1 MILCDG
7 GCERAY
13 HIECLNLPEVPKDEK
28 WLCPRCKRQLAKKEM
43 LLQEPPKEE
52 KMEEEKEIE
61 EESEEYF
68 ETKKE
73 KHEKAKIVKKSR
85 KHKDIDETYSIAK
98 KQLNRLP
105 LIKRDYSNVQT
116 TLIPC
121 PIDGCIAQSSTR
133 TSLMSH
139 AYACLLIRMIF
150 IEELFIQVS
159 MCELRRSWVVTSK

>member
-52 KMEEEKEIE
+52 EMEEEKEIE

-73 KHEKAKIVKKSR
+73 KHEKNLLLLYRRRAVPLSGR
-85 KHKDIDETYSIAK
+85 LRQRK
-98 KQLNRLP
+98 KQRPRLYP
-105 LIKRDYSNVQT
+105 LSFGAGGI
-116 TLIPC
+116 
-121 PIDGCIAQSSTR
+121 
-133 TSLMSH
+133 
-139 AYACLLIRMIF
+139 
-150 IEELFIQVS
+150 
-159 MCELRRSWVVTSK
+159 

>member
-52 KMEEEKEIE
+52 KMEEEKQIE
-61 EESEEYF
+61 EQSEEYF

-73 KHEKAKIVKKSR
+73 KHEKVKTMKKSR
-85 KHKDIDETYSIAK
+85 KRKEKDETFTIAR
-98 KQLNRLP
+98 KQVNRRP
-105 LIKRDYSNVQT
+105 LINRDYSDVQGH
-116 TLIPC
+116 LIPC
-121 PIDGCIAQSSTR
+121 PIEGCIAQSSTR

-139 AYACLLIRMIF
+139 AYDSLLIRVIF
-150 IEELFIQVS
+150 IEELIILVS
-159 MCELRRSWVVTSK
+159 MNELRRSWVVVSK